1 MRSMSIHQEADA
13 GVPITNRGSS
23 SCSLQYAGNCCT
35 GSAAVSCFDAVDH
48 TIRQRSS
55 SSSLPAS
62 HNSSYERA
70 SSSTGSDNNNNNKE
84 ANVESFAAFQAL
96 TIMSPGGL
104 QGMATWGRP
113 RSSVDSFGAG
123 GYDMNSCAEIKLS
136 CSDEENCVPE
146 HAAVCSLDDDDDA
159 AHIKNSTNEEEEEE
173 EESELNSKEDHG
185 DGGVQSKLCPRGH
198 WRPAED
204 EKLRELVSHYGPQNW
219 NLIAEKLQGRS
230 GKSCRLRWFN
240 QLDPRIN
247 RRPFTEEEEERL
259 LAAHRFHGNK
269 WAMIARLF
277 PGRTDNAV
285 KNHWHVV
292 MARKFRER
300 SRAYGRRHSS
310 KTPQQQQQ
318 QLVSSCR
325 SSRPHAGKRSSN
337 SSSSSSSLIINSSV
351 GVDADQL
358 PFSMRSTSF
367 STLPLSKVPRLSSSS
382 DSRDV
387 DLRGAGG
394 YGAAPT
400 YSSLQLRSQHVDNAI
415 ILAAAAAASSRSSA
429 FQLPATKLLQ
439 DEEIMLHLQH
449 TAAAMQ
455 DHHSSSVPRGR
466 QLYAAAPPDDH
477 HYYCTSYPSLHQLNQ
492 SRVVD
497 QLAGG
502 LHPSRLDLNATA
514 CIHDDEATASRA
526 SSSGTGGAASSLNHH
541 PSIRAYI
548 NQKQQ
553 QQLLHEQRTCSSSK
567 DATCLRLMGAAT
579 SAPVAAAAAATSSS
593 SSSTWAATS
602 AAAKLHSDQMQ
613 QQQQQ
618 QQQQQSSEKLHIFH
632 NIAAHQ
638 EKIAAATQAG
648 PAAAAAAPAPAVD
661 QTGTP
666 FIDFLGV
673 GA

>member
-70 SSSTGSDNNNNNKE
+70 SSSTGSDNNNNKE

-136 CSDEENCVPE
+136 CSDEENCMPE

-310 KTPQQQQQ
+310 KTPQQQHQ

-351 GVDADQL
+351 
-358 PFSMRSTSF
+358 
-367 STLPLSKVPRLSSSS
+367 
-382 DSRDV
+382 
-387 DLRGAGG
+387 
-394 YGAAPT
+394 
-400 YSSLQLRSQHVDNAI
+400 
-415 ILAAAAAASSRSSA
+415 
-429 FQLPATKLLQ
+429 
-439 DEEIMLHLQH
+439 
-449 TAAAMQ
+449 
-455 DHHSSSVPRGR
+455 
-466 QLYAAAPPDDH
+466 
-477 HYYCTSYPSLHQLNQ
+477 
-492 SRVVD
+492 
-497 QLAGG
+497 
-502 LHPSRLDLNATA
+502 
-514 CIHDDEATASRA
+514 
-526 SSSGTGGAASSLNHH
+526 
-541 PSIRAYI
+541 
-548 NQKQQ
+548 
-553 QQLLHEQRTCSSSK
+553 QLLHEQRTCSSSK

-579 SAPVAAAAAATSSS
+579 SAPVAAAAATSSS

-648 PAAAAAAPAPAVD
+648 PAAAAAAPAVD